1 MSLPALVLTPVG
13 ARSYPLKMNSSDFF
27 AFLAIGS
34 MIAVPILAH
43 KKGRRWWAWLIPS
56 IFFGPFMLI
65 AVLLVKRK
73 PSKVDAIVEEPR
85 EMQSHR
91 FPEPSIPPPEQSMPA
106 PVLLIEPESDEG
118 YVYIISNPSIA
129 EDLVKIGFT
138 KRDPSERLKEL
149 DRAGLPSDYIEHY
162 RVFTKDAQQ
171 LEARLHRHFA
181 AQRYREDKEF
191 FKLSP
196 YEVYAVL
203 QAWGVKS
210 LEL

>member
-1 MSLPALVLTPVG
+1 
-13 ARSYPLKMNSSDFF
+13 MNGSDYF
-27 AFLAIGS
+27 AFLTIGS

-56 IFFGPFMLI
+56 LFLGPFMLI
-65 AVLLVKRK
+65 PVLLVKK
-73 PSKVDAIVEEPR
+73 KSPNFDAVVEEPQ

-91 FPEPSIPPPEQSMPA
+91 FPEPSIPA
-106 PVLLIEPESDEG
+106 PVAFVEPESDEG
-118 YVYIISNPSIA
+118 YVYIISNPSLA

-149 DRAGLPSDYIEHY
+149 DQAGLPTEYIEHY
-162 RVFTKDAQQ
+162 RIFTKDARQ
-171 LEARLHRHFA
+171 LEVRLHKHFA

-191 FKLSP
+191 FRLSP
-196 YEVYAVL
+196 HEVYAVL
-203 QAWGVKS
+203 QSWGVKS

>member
-1 MSLPALVLTPVG
+1 
-13 ARSYPLKMNSSDFF
+13 MNGSDFF
-27 AFLAIGS
+27 AFLTIGS

-56 IFFGPFMLI
+56 LFLGPFMLI
-65 AVLLVKRK
+65 PVLLVKK
-73 PSKVDAIVEEPR
+73 KSPNFDAVVEEPR

-91 FPEPSIPPPEQSMPA
+91 FPEPSIPA
-106 PVLLIEPESDEG
+106 PVAFVEPESDEG

-129 EDLVKIGFT
+129 EDLIKIGFT

-149 DRAGLPSDYIEHY
+149 DQAGLPTEYIEHY
-162 RVFTKDAQQ
+162 RIFTKDARQ
-171 LEARLHRHFA
+171 LEVKLHKHFA

-191 FKLSP
+191 FRLSP
-196 YEVYAVL
+196 HEVYAVL

-210 LEL
+210 LEF

>member
-1 MSLPALVLTPVG
+1 MG
-13 ARSYPLKMNSSDFF
+13 GRSYPLRMNDSDFF

-56 IFFGPFMLI
+56 IFLGPFMLI
-65 AVLLVKRK
+65 PVLLVKRK
-73 PSKVDAIVEEPR
+73 PSNVDAIVEEPR

-91 FPEPSIPPPEQSMPA
+91 FPEPPIPAPEPPIPA

-196 YEVYAVL
+196 HEVYAVL